1 MENNKEFE
9 ALIRL
14 LDDPDEGIFEHI
26 QKKLVSYG
34 NSVIPAL
41 ETVWEHSY
49 DQLLQ
54 TRIESIIHMIQFQKV
69 AEDLRIWAKNGGTNL
84 WEGAT
89 ILARYQY
96 PDLDLTKLNKQF
108 ELLRQD
114 IWLELNEQLTA
125 LEKTKI
131 INHILFEVHHFGPA
145 MNQLPDPAANFINLV
160 IENKSGSPIALS
172 MLYACLAQSL
182 NIPIYGVQLPEHFV
196 IAYRDEN
203 SFLGVP
209 ETPDEYKLFFY
220 INPYSRGAVFSRKE
234 IDAFLNQLGKEP
246 KQEYYQTCSN
256 VKFVQAVIRQIGQ
269 LYKSQKNHN
278 KASELES
285 LFTMLDLPN

>member
-1 MENNKEFE
+1 MENYKEFE

-26 QKKLVSYG
+26 QNKLVSYG

-89 ILARYQY
+89 ILARYQF

-145 MNQLPDPAANFINLV
+145 MNQLPDPSANFINLV

-182 NIPIYGVQLPEHFV
+182 SIPIYGVQLPEHFV

-203 SFLGVP
+203 SFLGEP
-209 ETPDEYKLFFY
+209 ETSDEYKLFFY